1 MKLTQIAAQ
10 PQLVK
15 ITLDDEQIREKYN
28 DSLEFW
34 IYDRQPMGQFIKF
47 AQMRSENYGEIV
59 ETINSMIMDEDGSL
73 VIKDGVV
80 LPTDVMTKV
89 IGRVI
94 ETLGK

>member
-10 PQLVK
+10 PQLIK

-28 DSLEFW
+28 DSLDFW
-34 IYDRQPMGQFIKF
+34 IYDRQPIDQFIKF
-47 AQMRSENYGEIV
+47 AQMRGENYGEIV
-59 ETINSMIMDEDGSL
+59 EAINAMIMDEDGSL
-73 VIKDGVV
+73 VIKEGMV